1 MFNPK
6 RAKNVILILPE
17 AQHSQFTNCG
27 ICKKEEIKMKKIL
40 KMYGSCIAALAL
52 FITTLTVN
60 STCVWTTYQSNVPE
74 EAKKLRKF

>member
-1 MFNPK
+1 
-6 RAKNVILILPE
+6 
-17 AQHSQFTNCG
+17 
-27 ICKKEEIKMKKIL
+27 MKKIL